1 MFWARWRCFEL
12 GESWHHFF
20 PGIFYIFLKCS
31 LFVTDFFFASTGETF
46 FVNPA
51 SGTMDITCP
60 KDFPNR
66 SLHTDLNSLYIT
78 ALHFHFFSCWFE
90 DFFYQKAL
98 WLNFILLWMDPF
110 CSLHNL
116 CSFWRGYSLPVSLR
130 DSTCILRGA
139 EFFLPWAVFCQLST
153 EYALRNCCFFSG
165 GDHCEIWL
173 SMALCF
179 LRKRPINEDM
189 FYDCASFFTC
199 KYLATFKTLMERNTY
214 FCSRVNGDI
223 LRSVSYR
230 AGFSLPVASFCT
242 LLLIHCRSLEF
253 FF

>member
-1 MFWARWRCFEL
+1 MFWARWKL
-12 GESWHHFF
+12 TSFF
-20 PGIFYIFLKCS
+20 PRDFLHFLKIFSFRYGFFFCLDRWNLLCQPS
-31 LFVTDFFFASTGETF
+31 LRNHGHYFSKGLSQSLLTYRFKFFIYHCPSLSLLFVLVWRFFLPESCLAQLFTSVNGSLLFATQPVLFLKRLLSTG
-46 FVNPA
+46 VV
-51 SGTMDITCP
+51 
-60 KDFPNR
+60 KR
-66 SLHTDLNSLYIT
+66 QHLH
-78 ALHFHFFSCWFE
+78 
-90 DFFYQKAL
+90 
-98 WLNFILLWMDPF
+98 
-110 CSLHNL
+110 
-116 CSFWRGYSLPVSLR
+116 
-130 DSTCILRGA
+130 STRCRV
-139 EFFLPWAVFCQLST
+139 FLPWAVFCQLST

-165 GDHCEIWL
+165 GDYCEIWL

-230 AGFSLPVASFCT
+230 AGFSLPVVSFCT
-242 LLLIHCRSLEF
+242 LLLIHCRSLKF

>member
-20 PGIFYIFLKCS
+20 PGIFYIFLKFS
-31 LFVTDFFFASTGETF
+31 LFVTDFFFGLDRWNLLCQPSLRNHGHYFSKGLSQSLLTYRFKF
-46 FVNPA
+46 F
-51 SGTMDITCP
+51 IYHCP
-60 KDFPNR
+60 
-66 SLHTDLNSLYIT
+66 SLSL
-78 ALHFHFFSCWFE
+78 LFVLVWR
-90 DFFYQKAL
+90 FFYQKAL
-98 WLNFILLWMDPF
+98 WLNFLLLWMDPF

-230 AGFSLPVASFCT
+230 AGFSLPVVSFCT
-242 LLLIHCRSLEF
+242 LLLIHCRSLKF

>member
-1 MFWARWRCFEL
+1 
-12 GESWHHFF
+12 
-20 PGIFYIFLKCS
+20 
-31 LFVTDFFFASTGETF
+31 
-46 FVNPA
+46 
-51 SGTMDITCP
+51 
-60 KDFPNR
+60 
-66 SLHTDLNSLYIT
+66 
-78 ALHFHFFSCWFE
+78 
-90 DFFYQKAL
+90 
-98 WLNFILLWMDPF
+98 MDPF

-139 EFFLPWAVFCQLST
+139 EFFFTLGSLLPAFHRICIKKL
-153 EYALRNCCFFSG
+153 LLFSG

>member
-1 MFWARWRCFEL
+1 MNASL
-12 GESWHHFF
+12 LLATQPVLFF
-20 PGIFYIFLKCS
+20 KRL
-31 LFVTDFFFASTGETF
+31 LSTG
-46 FVNPA
+46 VV
-51 SGTMDITCP
+51 
-60 KDFPNR
+60 KR
-66 SLHTDLNSLYIT
+66 QHLHS
-78 ALHFHFFSCWFE
+78 
-90 DFFYQKAL
+90 
-98 WLNFILLWMDPF
+98 
-110 CSLHNL
+110 
-116 CSFWRGYSLPVSLR
+116 
-130 DSTCILRGA
+130 STWHRV
-139 EFFLPWAVFCQLST
+139 FLPWAVFCQLST

-199 KYLATFKTLMERNTY
+199 KYLATFKTLMERNTC

-242 LLLIHCRSLEF
+242 LLLIHCRSLKF

>member
-20 PGIFYIFLKCS
+20 PGIFYIFLKFS
-31 LFVTDFFFASTGETF
+31 LFVTDFFCLDRWNLLCQPSLRNHGHYLSKGLSQSLLTYRFKFLIYHCPSLSLLFVLVWKFFLPESSLAQLFTSVNGSLLFATQPVLFLKRLLSTG
-46 FVNPA
+46 VV
-51 SGTMDITCP
+51 
-60 KDFPNR
+60 KR
-66 SLHTDLNSLYIT
+66 QHLH
-78 ALHFHFFSCWFE
+78 
-90 DFFYQKAL
+90 
-98 WLNFILLWMDPF
+98 
-110 CSLHNL
+110 
-116 CSFWRGYSLPVSLR
+116 
-130 DSTCILRGA
+130 STRCRV
-139 EFFLPWAVFCQLST
+139 FLPWAVFCQLST

-242 LLLIHCRSLEF
+242 LLLIHCRSLKF

>member
-20 PGIFYIFLKCS
+20 PGIFYIFLKFS

-98 WLNFILLWMDPF
+98 WLNFLLLWMDPF

-139 EFFLPWAVFCQLST
+139 EFFFTLGSLLPAFHRIC
-153 EYALRNCCFFSG
+153 
-165 GDHCEIWL
+165 I
-173 SMALCF
+173 
-179 LRKRPINEDM
+179 K
-189 FYDCASFFTC
+189 
-199 KYLATFKTLMERNTY
+199 K
-214 FCSRVNGDI
+214 
-223 LRSVSYR
+223 
-230 AGFSLPVASFCT
+230 
-242 LLLIHCRSLEF
+242 LLLFFWRRPLWNMAINGLMFLEKKTYQWRYVLWLCLIF
-253 FF
+253 YL

>member
-1 MFWARWRCFEL
+1 MFWARWKL
-12 GESWHHFF
+12 TSFF
-20 PGIFYIFLKCS
+20 PRDFLHFLKIFSFRYGFFFCLDRWNLLCEPS
-31 LFVTDFFFASTGETF
+31 LRNHGHYFSKGLSQSLLTYRFKVFIYHCPSLSLLFVLVWRFFLPESSLAQLFTSVNGSLLFATQPVLFLKRLLSTG
-46 FVNPA
+46 VV
-51 SGTMDITCP
+51 
-60 KDFPNR
+60 KR
-66 SLHTDLNSLYIT
+66 QHLH
-78 ALHFHFFSCWFE
+78 
-90 DFFYQKAL
+90 
-98 WLNFILLWMDPF
+98 
-110 CSLHNL
+110 
-116 CSFWRGYSLPVSLR
+116 
-130 DSTCILRGA
+130 STRCRV
-139 EFFLPWAVFCQLST
+139 FLPWAVFCQLST

-230 AGFSLPVASFCT
+230 ASFSLPVVSFCT
-242 LLLIHCRSLEF
+242 LLLIHCRSLKF

>member
-1 MFWARWRCFEL
+1 MFWARWKL
-12 GESWHHFF
+12 TSFF
-20 PGIFYIFLKCS
+20 PRDFLHFLKIFSFRYGFFFCLDRWNLLCQPS
-31 LFVTDFFFASTGETF
+31 LRNHGHYFSKGLSQSLLTYRFKFFIYHCPSLSLLFVL
-46 FVNPA
+46 V
-51 SGTMDITCP
+51 
-60 KDFPNR
+60 
-66 SLHTDLNSLYIT
+66 
-78 ALHFHFFSCWFE
+78 
-90 DFFYQKAL
+90 
-98 WLNFILLWMDPF
+98 
-110 CSLHNL
+110 
-116 CSFWRGYSLPVSLR
+116 WR
-130 DSTCILRGA
+130 
-139 EFFLPWAVFCQLST
+139 FFLPESSLAQLFTSVNGSLLFATQPVLFLKRLLST
-153 EYALRNCCFFSG
+153 GVVKRQHLHSTRCRVFFTLGSLLPAFHRICIKKLLLFSG

-230 AGFSLPVASFCT
+230 AGFSLPVVSFCT
-242 LLLIHCRSLEF
+242 LLLIHCRSLKF